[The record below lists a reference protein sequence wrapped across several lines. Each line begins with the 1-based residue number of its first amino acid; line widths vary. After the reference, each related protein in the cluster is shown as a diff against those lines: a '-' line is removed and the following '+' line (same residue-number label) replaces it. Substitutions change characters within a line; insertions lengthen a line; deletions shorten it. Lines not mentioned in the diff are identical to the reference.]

1 LINESRLLQTFLD
14 LVAIDSPS
22 GQEGAIGMELMT
34 RLAALGGE
42 VVRDEHGNVIARWPA
57 GRRSPAPAGGDWLL
71 LSAHMDTV
79 GADTGINPQIRDG
92 VIYSDGT
99 TILGG
104 DDKSGIAAILEVI
117 RSLQEEDLPRP
128 PLEVVISVGEEAG
141 LRGAKLLDKSRLRA
155 RRGYV
160 LDSGGPIGTII
171 TSAPSQDSLQ
181 VKVFGK
187 KAHAGS
193 EPEKG
198 INAIRVASEAIA
210 AMPLSRID
218 EETTANIGVIEGG
231 EATNIVPDEVRIRG
245 EARSRDNAKLA
256 AQTAAM
262 VRAVEEACERHG
274 ARAEIKVTRAYNTY
288 QLTKTTPVVAQAI
301 AAACTLGFTPI
312 LKGSGGGSDANIYA
326 EAGITCAVLSTGMAD
341 VHTPQEHIAIADL
354 VYATRLLAEIVKN
367 SEYLIPNT

>member
-1 LINESRLLQTFLD
+1 VINETRLVQTFLD

-22 GQEGAIGMELMT
+22 GQEQAIGAELQNI
-34 RLAALGGE
+34 LVALGGQVE
-42 VVRDEHGNVIARWPA
+42 TDEHGNVIARFPA
-57 GRRSPAPAGGDWLL
+57 AQGDEQPDSPDNWML

-79 GADTGINPQIRDG
+79 GRDTGIKPEIRDG

-104 DDKSGIAAILEVI
+104 DDKSGIAVILEAI
-117 RSLQEEDLPRP
+117 RSVREDGAPCP
-128 PLEVVISVGEEAG
+128 PLEVVISVGEEVT

-160 LDSGGPIGTII
+160 LDSGGPIGTIV

-181 VKVFGK
+181 ITVYGR

-210 AMPLSRID
+210 AMPLGRID
-218 EETTANIGVIEGG
+218 PETTANIGTIEGG
-231 EATNIVPDEVRIRG
+231 VARNIVPDEVRMLG
-245 EARSRDNAKLA
+245 EARSRDNLKLA

-262 VRAVEEACERHG
+262 AAAFHEAAERHG
-274 ARAEIKVTRAYNTY
+274 ARVEFKFARSYSTY
-288 QLTKTTPVVAQAI
+288 DWTEETPIVAQAM
-301 AAACTLGFTPI
+301 AAARRLGFSPI
-312 LKGSGGGSDANIYA
+312 LEASGGGSDANIYA
-326 EAGITCAVLSTGMAD
+326 EAGIPCAVLSTGMED
-341 VHTPQEHIAIADL
+341 VHTSQEHIAIADM
-354 VYATRLLAEIVKN
+354 VDSARLLQAIVV
-367 SEYLIPNT
+367 TG